1 MKRTLPIM
9 LILPL
14 LMVAGM
20 TLVPTD
26 ARADEP
32 FIGEIRLFGGNFAP
46 QGYAFCDGQLLQIS
60 GNTALFSILGTTFG
74 GDGRT
79 TFGLPDLRGHTPI
92 GPRQGPGLTN
102 RPLGQKLGQETVML
116 TQAQLAPHNHPLNAT
131 TDSATSMMPGSNL
144 PASPPGLLG
153 TRIYADGPPN
163 TTMNAAA
170 INDPP
175 GSNQPH
181 NNMQSFLG
189 LNYIIALQGIFPSRN

>member
-20 TLVPTD
+20 MLVPTD
-26 ARADEP
+26 ARADDP

-46 QGYAFCDGQLLQIS
+46 RGYAFCDGQLLQIS

-79 TFGLPDLRGHTPI
+79 TFGLPDLRGRTPI
-92 GPRQGPGLTN
+92 GPRHGPGLTN
-102 RPLGQKLGQETVML
+102 RTLGQKLGQETVTL
-116 TQAQLAPHNHPLNAT
+116 TQSTMASHNHPMIAT
-131 TDSATSMMPGSNL
+131 TDVANSMMPSGNL

-170 INDPP
+170 INDPL

>member
-14 LMVAGM
+14 LMVTSM

-32 FIGEIRLFGGNFAP
+32 FIGEVRLFGGNFAP
-46 QGYAFCDGQLLQIS
+46 RGYAFCNGQLLSIAQ
-60 GNTALFSILGTTFG
+60 NTALFSILGTTYG

-79 TFGLPDLRGHTPI
+79 TFGLPDLRGRTPI
-92 GPRQGPGLTN
+92 GPGRGPGLT
-102 RPLGQKLGQETVML
+102 RRILGQKLGQETVTL
-116 TQAQLAPHNHPLNAT
+116 TTATLASHNHPMIAT
-131 TDSATSMMPGSNL
+131 TGFATSMMPGNNL
-144 PASPPGLLG
+144 PAMPPGLLG
-153 TRIYADGPPN
+153 TRIYANGPPN

-170 INDPP
+170 IDDPT
-175 GSNQPH
+175 GGNQPH

-189 LNYIIALQGIFPSRN
+189 LNYIIAIQGVFPSRN